1 MRYPKAYHEACL
13 IQRRLLEATESM
25 SVKDLGNLAK
35 AYVSL
40 EQLKLRIRMK
50 PAPKAIDTTK
60 LPSKDKPL
68 VQPSFTE

>member
-13 IQRRLLEATESM
+13 IQRRLLQATEEM

-60 LPSKDKPL
+60 LEKLAKTVP
-68 VQPSFTE
+68 QPSFTE